1 MTRIITLLTDFGT
14 ADGYVGEMKGVLA
27 ANAPDC
33 TLLDIAHDLP
43 PHDVEA
49 GRLALARYWHR
60 FPVKTVHL
68 AIADPGVGGSRAALA
83 VESEGRML
91 VGPDNGILSPALLHP
106 GARCVIRPVSAV
118 AAPTF
123 HGRDVFAPAA
133 AQLAQGVALDAL
145 GVPYAEPVVRRTP
158 EATRRPDGAA
168 AGIVMAIDRFGN
180 VVTNLIARRGGSIE
194 LAGRAIPIRQ
204 TYSDVG
210 ISELVALVGSSGL
223 VEIAMREGSAAAVLG
238 VRRGDS
244 VLLRT
249 AS

>member
-1 MTRIITLLTDFGT
+1 
-14 ADGYVGEMKGVLA
+14 V
-27 ANAPDC
+27 
-33 TLLDIAHDLP
+33 
-43 PHDVEA
+43 
-49 GRLALARYWHR
+49 
-60 FPVKTVHL
+60 
-68 AIADPGVGGSRAALA
+68 
-83 VESEGRML
+83 
-91 VGPDNGILSPALLHP
+91 IL
-106 GARCVIRPVSAV
+106 PVSAV

-210 ISELVALVGSSGL
+210 VGELVALVGSSGL